1 MGMVVEVPAGYLA
14 AERSF
19 AGSWPV
25 VHLIVE
31 RWILSDRYLEVVD
44 PLELAA
50 TPLE

>member
-1 MGMVVEVPAGYLA
+1 MRMVVEVPDGYLA

-25 VHLIVE
+25 VYLIVE
-31 RWILSDRYLEVVD
+31 RWILSDPYLAVVQA
-44 PLELAA
+44 LELEA